1 MTTDN
6 HRELDFITEIPF
18 DEILTNPI
26 LDIAARFWDEERY
39 RAFRV
44 CYRSMR
50 IIDDLIDDRKIAGGA
65 ISEGE
70 GQHYRQMLSDFIEAV
85 RGRRPADAF
94 QQELVAVMRKF
105 DIPVWPWERLA
116 KAMAYDLSH
125 DGFTTFRH
133 FLKYCEGA
141 AVAPASVFMH
151 LCGVTHREGRY
162 LRPSFDSRRAAR
174 PLALFSYLVH
184 IVRDFQSD
192 QKAGL
197 NYFADN
203 LLSNFDLKPSDLTEM
218 AETGEIK
225 PSLRELIGRYR
236 QYANYYRT
244 GARSTLDSLEP
255 HLESRY
261 RLSLEIIY
269 GLYLQIFERINPEQ
283 GSFSELELNPRP
295 AEIRQRIDTIAAS
308 FQRN

>member
-50 IIDDLIDDRKIAGGA
+50 IIDDLIDDRRTAGGV
-65 ISEGE
+65 ISERE
-70 GQHYRQMLSDFIEAV
+70 RQHYRQMLSDFIEAV
-85 RGRRPADAF
+85 RGQRPADAF

-116 KAMAYDLSH
+116 RAMIYDLSH
-125 DGFTTFRH
+125 YGFPTFRR

-162 LRPSFDSRRAAR
+162 IRPTFDSRRAAR

-184 IVRDFQSD
+184 IIRDFEPD
-192 QKAGL
+192 QKASL
-197 NYFADN
+197 NYFADD
-203 LLSNFDLKPSDLTEM
+203 LLSSFDLKPSDLTEM
-218 AETGEIK
+218 VETGQIK
-225 PSLRELIGRYR
+225 PALRELIGRYG
-236 QYANYYRT
+236 QYAIYYRT
-244 GARSTLDSLEP
+244 EARSTLDRLKQ

-261 RLSLEIIY
+261 RLSLEIVY
-269 GLYLQIFERINPEQ
+269 GLYLQIFERINPER
-283 GSFSELELNPRP
+283 GSFSASDLNPRP
-295 AEIRQRIDTIAAS
+295 EEIRQRIDTITTS